1 MSWQATAGCR
11 EENPEIFYP
20 HAQDYHAATKAVA
33 ICKKCPVIDECAQ
46 KADEL
51 ERDSTSTRDLWG
63 IWGGETP
70 IDRAIRRGHLA
81 KPPADP
87 NRYNYA
93 SNQPCWG
100 CNRPMRPKY
109 ARIETP
115 GTVRYEGQGLCNTCF
130 KTLAVPRCSHCR
142 EMMRP
147 VGTRPETFPVAKDP
161 AGGGLCQECVSLR
174 QPDGRFLCRACK
186 RTLHTYGGKGYH
198 IRCRPGQKKTQPNPP
213 TRATNQTVK
222 TRKDTKKNTTTT
234 KEPDALNQ
242 LDQIRQLIDPTKAI
256 PGSTAHKIL
265 QILDE
270 ETTKTNQPERK
281 QS

>member
-198 IRCRPGQKKTQPNPP
+198 IRCRPQSKK
-213 TRATNQTVK
+213 TRATTH
-222 TRKDTKKNTTTT
+222 NT
-234 KEPDALNQ
+234 LN
-242 LDQIRQLIDPTKAI
+242 
-256 PGSTAHKIL
+256 
-265 QILDE
+265 
-270 ETTKTNQPERK
+270 
-281 QS
+281 